1 MQRVADIEELF
12 LPMQLEFVQS
22 FGSRLSA
29 KAVEL
34 LAVDA
39 DDVAQI
45 AIPAENRAKDVV
57 EIGEL

>member
-1 MQRVADIEELF
+1 MQF
-12 LPMQLEFVQS
+12 EFVQS

-39 DDVAQI
+39 DNVAQV
-45 AIPAENRAKDVV
+45 AIPAENRTKDVV
-57 EIGEL
+57 EIGEP